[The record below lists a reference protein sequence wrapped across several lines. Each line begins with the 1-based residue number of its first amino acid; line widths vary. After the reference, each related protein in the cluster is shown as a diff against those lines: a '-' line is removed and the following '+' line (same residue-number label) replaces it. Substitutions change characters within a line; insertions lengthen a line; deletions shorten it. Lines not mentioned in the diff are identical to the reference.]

1 MKVRMVEAVKIKA
14 VVILSILVIAIG
26 IPAIYYASTERQPTN
41 NPPVAIITA
50 PSSGYTDTPIEFSA
64 ANSIDD
70 GFILTYIWDFGDGTK
85 SAGKIVYHT
94 YREEGNYTVTLVVY
108 DNEGAYSY
116 AKKMITIEKK
126 QVKEVKVSVNEL
138 LKNVSAYIGKEVVV
152 DGIFGYGRNY
162 SFFLVNNSGYRGIR
176 VYVEPGAQ
184 RPETMHYGDLLEIR
198 ARFTVYRNE
207 FELKVENNSKDYV
220 KIIGSGGKNTYANI
234 TLQNWQEYNNSFIH
248 LTGKVTKVYA
258 SYRYSIGPLTVYISF
273 NANRTGSP
281 AVGDV
286 FEVQGFLTYYRSYKY
301 NVSYMEIYVRNS
313 TADFSKYVKST
324 YQNVSMNSLLEE
336 PDTYNNSAVHIPSA
350 FVISSY
356 ASWNFEVSDNIS
368 NNASMHV
375 YVERGGIVKG
385 MIFNGAKVELWGN
398 LVLYRGQW
406 EIKIRNATTDKVLV
420 LSKPEYKN
428 ISVDKLLGNPQ
439 VYNGSNV
446 HSWGIISWLYQ
457 NESSHF
463 TLFGLFWNGSEVK
476 VVGFNGSNIGS
487 IQEGYYADVYGEFTS
502 YRGEW
507 EIKIR
512 PKSYDYVVAH
522 PQGYRTTNITSILEA
537 PEDYNNTLVY
547 VPYAKVKNVF
557 ANWLFWVSNNVSNP
571 NDLSVYVERGGI
583 VNGTPYFNA
592 TVEIWG
598 MVTQYNG
605 SWELKIRNNTDDKV
619 VVVSNATYKEVSIT
633 TLLNSPFK
641 YNNTLV
647 YVPEAT
653 VVSVYNA
660 SWLFWISNST
670 NSTEDVS
677 VYVEKGAHIDA
688 QVYVGAKVEVWGM
701 VTQFNG
707 KWEIKIRANSGD
719 NVKLITPISNYTV
732 VNITELL
739 ENTSNYN
746 GTLVEIPNATVVNV
760 YASWLFWV
768 SNSTADIKDI
778 AVYAEK
784 GVKVPTLGKG
794 DTVKIYGNVTYHNGS
809 YEILLRAGT
818 QDKVVVLHSS
828 AKYVNLS
835 YLHEVDSNGT
845 LVHLGEQVIVNAT
858 VISSP
863 EVFSFT
869 SSSGKPILKMYVEDS
884 TGGVLVFGY
893 DMDYTKLNLTE
904 GDMVQIR
911 GTIAQYNGEAELKI
925 SSLNYI
931 TYLGKGTVP
940 SPLVIPTGYFS
951 NWSAAEKVE
960 GMLVKVH
967 GTVTSVNDNYG
978 YFYLDDGSGAVE
990 IYAKAAGID
999 ISNISQ
1005 GENLTVIGVV
1015 SQYDKTSPY
1024 TSYYEIL
1031 PRYTSDIMQNNTSSK
1046 VNDTNFVGNWKDS
1059 EYDIYLEEVCV
1070 WRIDT
1075 VLIAA
1080 DMWAH

>member
-1 MKVRMVEAVKIKA
+1 MKVRMVETVKIKA
-14 VVILSILVIAIG
+14 AVILSLLVLAIG
-26 IPAIYYASTERQPTN
+26 VPAIYYASTESHHIN

-50 PSSGYTDTPIEFSA
+50 PSKGYTDTPIEFSA

-94 YREEGNYTVTLVVY
+94 YKEEGNYTVTLVVY

-116 AKKMITIEKK
+116 AKKSITIEKK
-126 QVKEVKVSVNEL
+126 EIKEIKVSVNDL
-138 LKNVSAYIGKEVVV
+138 LSNVSAYIGKEVVV
-152 DGIFGYGRNY
+152 RGIFGYGRNY

-184 RPETMHYGDLLEIR
+184 RPRIMHYGDLLEVR

-207 FELKVENNSKDYV
+207 LELKVESNSKDYV

-234 TLQNWQEYNNSFIH
+234 TLQDWQEYNNSFIH
-248 LTGKVTKVYA
+248 LTGRVTKVYA

-281 AVGDV
+281 AIGDV

-313 TADFSKYVKST
+313 SADFSKYIRST
-324 YQNVSMNSLLEE
+324 YENVSMSSLLKE
-336 PDTYNNSAVHIPSA
+336 PDNYNNSAIHIPYS
-350 FVISSY
+350 FVTSSY
-356 ASWNFEVSDNIS
+356 ASWSFEVSDNIS
-368 NNASMHV
+368 NNESLHV

-385 MIFNGAKVELWGN
+385 MIFNGAKVEIWGT
-398 LVLYRGQW
+398 LTLYHGEW
-406 EIKIRNATTDKVLV
+406 EIKVRNATTDEVLV
-420 LSKPEYKN
+420 LSKPQYTN
-428 ISVDKLLGNPQ
+428 LSVDKLLANPQ
-439 VYNGSNV
+439 AYNGSNV

-457 NESSHF
+457 NKTSHF
-463 TLFGLFWNGSEVK
+463 TLFGLFWNGSEIK
-476 VVGFNGSNIGS
+476 VVGFNGSNIEN

-522 PQGYRTTNITSILEA
+522 PQNYRTTNITSILA
-537 PEDYNNTLVY
+537 NPEDYNNTLVH

-557 ANWLFWVSNNVSNP
+557 ANWLFWISSNVSNP
-571 NDLSVYVERGGI
+571 DELSVYVERGGI

-619 VVVSNATYKEVSIT
+619 VVVSNVTYKEVSIS
-633 TLLNSPFK
+633 TLLSTPSE

-670 NSTEDVS
+670 NSSEDMS

-701 VTQFNG
+701 VTQYNG
-707 KWEIKIRANSGD
+707 KWEIKIRANSQD
-719 NVKLITPISNYTV
+719 NVKLITPVSNYTM

-739 ENTSNYN
+739 ENTSAYN

-768 SNSTADIKDI
+768 SNSTADTKDI

-784 GVKVPTLGKG
+784 GVKMPTLGKG
-794 DTVKIYGNVTYHNGS
+794 DIVKIYGNVTYHNGS
-809 YEILLRAGT
+809 YEILIRAGT
-818 QDKVVVLHSS
+818 PDKVIVVHSS

-835 YLHEVDSNGT
+835 YLHEVDGNGT
-845 LVHLGEQVIVNAT
+845 LIHLGEQVIVNAT
-858 VISSP
+858 VISAP
-863 EVFSFT
+863 NVFSFI
-869 SSSGKPILKMYVEDS
+869 SSSGKPLLKMYVEDS
-884 TGGVLVFGY
+884 TGGVVVFGY
-893 DMDYTKLNLTE
+893 DIDYTKMNLTE
-904 GDMVQIR
+904 GDRVQVR

-925 SSLNYI
+925 SSLNYV

-940 SPLVIPTGYFS
+940 APIILSTGYFS
-951 NWSAAEKVE
+951 NWTAAEKVE

-967 GTVTSVNDNYG
+967 GTVTSVNANSG
-978 YFYLDDGSGAVE
+978 YFYLDDGSGAIE

-999 ISNISQ
+999 ISNIST
-1005 GENLTVIGVV
+1005 GENLTVVGIV

-1031 PRYTSDIMQNNTSSK
+1031 PRYASDIVENNTSSK
-1046 VNDTNFVGNWKDS
+1046 VANSHVVFNY
-1059 EYDIYLEEVCV
+1059 EYGSNLGYMEEVCV

-1075 VLIAA
+1075 VLIAV

>member
-1 MKVRMVEAVKIKA
+1 MKVRMVETVKIKA

-50 PSSGYTDTPIEFSA
+50 PSKGYTNTPIEFSA
-64 ANSIDD
+64 ANSMDD

-94 YREEGNYTVTLVVY
+94 YKEEGNYTVTLVVY

-116 AKKMITIEKK
+116 ARKSITIEKREI
-126 QVKEVKVSVNEL
+126 KEIKVSVNDL
-138 LKNVSAYIGKEVVV
+138 LNNLSSYIGKEVVV

-184 RPETMHYGDLLEIR
+184 RPESMHYGDILEIH

-207 FELKVENNSKDYV
+207 LELKVENNSEDYV

-234 TLQNWQEYNNSFIH
+234 TLQNWQEYNNSFIR

-281 AVGDV
+281 AIGDV

-301 NVSYMEIYVRNS
+301 NLSYMEIYVRNS
-313 TADFSKYVKST
+313 SADFSKYISST
-324 YQNVSMNSLLEE
+324 YQNVSMSSLLKE
-336 PDTYNNSAVHIPSA
+336 PSAYNNSAVHIPSA
-350 FVISSY
+350 FVTSSY
-356 ASWNFEVSDNIS
+356 ASWSFEVSDNVS
-368 NNASMHV
+368 NNVSMHV
-375 YVERGGIVKG
+375 YVEIGGIVNG
-385 MIFNGAKVELWGN
+385 MIFKGAKVELWGN
-398 LVLYRGQW
+398 LILYRGQW
-406 EIKIRNATTDKVLV
+406 EIKVRNATTDKVLV
-420 LSKPEYKN
+420 LSKPKYEN
-428 ISVDKLLGNPQ
+428 ISVDKLLAEPQ
-439 VYNGSNV
+439 KYNGSNV

-457 NESSHF
+457 NKTSHF
-463 TLFGLFWNGSEVK
+463 TLFGLFWNGSEVN
-476 VVGFNGSNIGS
+476 VVGFNGSNIGD
-487 IQEGYYADVYGEFTS
+487 IQESYYADVYGEFTS
-502 YRGEW
+502 YKGEW

-512 PKSYDYVVAH
+512 PNSYDYVAAH
-522 PQGYRTTNITSILEA
+522 PQNYRTANITSILA
-537 PEDYNNTLVY
+537 NPEDYNNTLVY

-557 ANWLFWVSNNVSNP
+557 ANWLFWVSSNVSNLE
-571 NDLSVYVERGGI
+571 DLSVYVERGGI

-605 SWELKIRNNTDDKV
+605 SWEIKIRNNTDDKV
-619 VVVSNATYKEVSIT
+619 IVVSNATYEEVDMS
-633 TLLNSPFK
+633 TLLNSPSK

-670 NSTEDVS
+670 NSSKDMS

-707 KWEIKIRANSGD
+707 KWEIKIRANSQD
-719 NVKLITPISNYTV
+719 NVKLITHTSNYTV

-739 ENTSNYN
+739 ENTSAYN
-746 GTLVEIPNATVVNV
+746 GTLVEIPNATVVSV

-768 SNSTADIKDI
+768 SNSTQDTKDI

-794 DTVKIYGNVTYHNGS
+794 DIVRIYGNVTYHNGS

-818 QDKVVVLHSS
+818 PDRVVVLHSS
-828 AKYVNLS
+828 ARYVNLS
-835 YLHEVDSNGT
+835 YLHEVDDNGT
-845 LVHLGEQVIVNAT
+845 LIHLGEQVIVNAT
-858 VISSP
+858 VISAP
-863 EVFSFT
+863 NVFSFT
-869 SSSGKPILKMYVEDS
+869 SSSGKPILKMYIEDS

-893 DMDYTKLNLTE
+893 NIDYTKMNLTE
-904 GDMVQIR
+904 GDVVQVR
-911 GTIAQYNGEAELKI
+911 GTIAQYNGEAELKV

-931 TYLGKGTVP
+931 TYLGKGNVP
-940 SPLVIPTGYFS
+940 SPLALPTGYFS

-967 GTVTSVNDNYG
+967 GKVTSVSESNG
-978 YFYLDDGSGAVE
+978 YFYIDDGSGAIE

-999 ISNISQ
+999 ISNISK

-1015 SQYDKTSPY
+1015 SQYDRTSPY

-1031 PRYTSDIMQNNTSSK
+1031 PRYSSDIIENNTSSK
-1046 VNDTNFVGNWKDS
+1046 GVNLYQTNNLNDGNV
-1059 EYDIYLEEVCV
+1059 EYLQEVCV

-1075 VLIAA
+1075 VLIAV